1 MKENQK
7 LAFKIIF
14 MSVIVLS
21 CADNNVRPINYSN
34 ETVKNNEIELSKLEE
49 KKTIE
54 DKISELTVKQIESSS
69 NVNTFGKKL
78 ENKNPV
84 IEFDNSSTLIQNE
97 NFLSKVQKKAL
108 NKLEKTF
115 EETEIKDKKENS
127 EIPFSPKPIDPI
139 NDNIT
144 QKQDENDLLAINA
157 ALAMLSKPSKNN
169 KLLNTS
175 KYKEL
180 TNINPFSENVFKVG
194 VLIPMSGVNK
204 SIGHD
209 IRIGIETAFFSEG
222 FNKIEVLFFDSMNI
236 PDKFYRLL
244 IEENLDLIIGP
255 VFSDTLKE
263 IYNAVDNI
271 KIPVLSFSNNRKLR
285 NKNVW
290 LLGKMHED
298 EMNK

>member
-7 LAFKIIF
+7 LVFKIIF

-54 DKISELTVKQIESSS
+54 DKISELTVKQIETNS

-78 ENKNPV
+78 ENKNPI
-84 IEFDNSSTLIQNE
+84 IEFNNTNILIQNE
-97 NFLSKVQKKAL
+97 NYISKVQKKAL

-157 ALAMLSKPSKNN
+157 ALAMLSKPSKNS
-169 KLLNTS
+169 KSLNTR
-175 KYKEL
+175 KDKEPK
-180 TNINPFSENVFKVG
+180 NINLFSDNVFKVG

-209 IRIGIETAFFSEG
+209 IRIGIETAFL
-222 FNKIEVLFFDSMNI
+222 V
-236 PDKFYRLL
+236 KF
-244 IEENLDLIIGP
+244 
-255 VFSDTLKE
+255 
-263 IYNAVDNI
+263 
-271 KIPVLSFSNNRKLR
+271 
-285 NKNVW
+285 
-290 LLGKMHED
+290 
-298 EMNK
+298 